1 MRMATK
7 GFALLAAVEVSGGQT
22 AISDHGRTVID
33 REFGDPVA
41 DAKAWVEQ
49 GASWI
54 HLADLDA
61 GAAGTSDREVL
72 AAVAHAVK
80 GKAAIEV
87 VGGIRTDADV
97 KWARGIGAARVVF
110 DIDADPAWLGSQYR
124 ALGHRCGVMMPIHK
138 GHVQAPGAALHGVA
152 AAVAAKTLAEA
163 GCPGILVCDIDREG
177 TRKGPEV
184 ELLRSIA
191 QAAGV
196 PVVAA
201 GGVARL
207 EHLHA
212 LLASAPDGVA
222 GAVLDAALYR
232 DYFSVAEAIAA
243 VEPRFDPYQW
253 GPAQPWGLTQGLY

>member
-1 MRMATK
+1 M
-7 GFALLAAVEVSGGQT
+7 
-22 AISDHGRTVID
+22 ID

-61 GAAGTSDREVL
+61 EAGGADAGDRQVL

-97 KWARGIGAARVVF
+97 KWARSIGAARVVL
-110 DIDADPAWLGSQYR
+110 DIAADPAWLGSQYR
-124 ALGHRCGVMMPIHK
+124 ALGHRCAVMMPIHK
-138 GHVQAPGAALHGVA
+138 GHVQAPGAALHGM
-152 AAVAAKTLAEA
+152 AAVPAATALVEA
-163 GCPGILVCDIDREG
+163 GCPGILVCDVDREG

-184 ELLRSIA
+184 DLLRSIA

-212 LLASAPDGVA
+212 LLNAAPDGVA